1 MRRRQAANDDAE
13 AANNNMNIN
22 NGVTILPNNISVK
35 SAMAILHADNSI
47 IDDEKDKE
55 YNNYGCRR
63 SRHRFKFH
71 VRLICYVNVIGGVSE
86 HGCVVLRACVSYYAV

>member
-35 SAMAILHADNSI
+35 SAMAILHADY
-47 IDDEKDKE
+47 EKDKE
-55 YNNYGCRR
+55 YNNYGCRS
-63 SRHRFKFH
+63 SRHSFKFH
-71 VRLICYVNVIGGVSE
+71 NRWGG
-86 HGCVVLRACVSYYAV
+86 